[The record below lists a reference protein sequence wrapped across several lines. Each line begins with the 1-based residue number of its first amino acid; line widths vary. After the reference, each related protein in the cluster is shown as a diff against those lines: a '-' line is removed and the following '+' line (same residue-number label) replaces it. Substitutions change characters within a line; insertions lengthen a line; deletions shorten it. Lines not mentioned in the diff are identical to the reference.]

1 MEEILNDLNVASL
14 FDPLHQEMKE
24 LEPLFVFQNPNVLL
38 RDNNFYNKFVF
49 ESQKKAFIFLN
60 MNQDSN
66 TESRQPKIVRN
77 RKEAWDFISSWD
89 DDLFYRQFRLP
100 REEVLI
106 IIEKC
111 KSIYPGKSANGYEN
125 YRMAQIKGMN
135 STPGS
140 GPITME
146 LKVAITLRL
155 LAGASY
161 LDMI

>member
-38 RDNNFYNKFVF
+38 RDNNFYNKLVF

-77 RKEAWDFISSWD
+77 RKEAWDFISLWD
-89 DDLFYRQFRLP
+89 DDLFYRQFPSCLSSFFWR
-100 REEVLI
+100 RSKAVQV
-106 IIEKC
+106 
-111 KSIYPGKSANGYEN
+111 S
-125 YRMAQIKGMN
+125 
-135 STPGS
+135 
-140 GPITME
+140 
-146 LKVAITLRL
+146 
-155 LAGASY
+155 
-161 LDMI
+161 